1 MISHLNIIQ
10 FYQIEVNGTLENK
23 IKPPNGGI
31 FYITAVIAFTEPKLY
46 AVFYSLHKFSLRI
59 CPIQLIL
66 ATISKSVIS
75 KRSANISLSD
85 GIYLSP

>member
-1 MISHLNIIQ
+1 MFKYIH
-10 FYQIEVNGTLENK
+10 FDFGKK
-23 IKPPNGGI
+23 IRKI
-31 FYITAVIAFTEPKLY
+31 YKTKKQLLFYIKAVIAFTEPKLY